1 MTSNTSTGLIVHAE
15 ASVLSKLIHKGFFK
29 VPWHQRYYDWKKEH
43 VAELL
48 QDLDEAYREQR
59 TCYFLGAIMLVK
71 ESERVWEINDGQ
83 QRMVT
88 FSLICSRLLR
98 AFSDGTDTRLEAY
111 ALRILFDLN
120 ENHTRTLSDADDL
133 TPRLSPPRNDKSRY
147 NLLIRGKD
155 ISPNGN
161 LTEAWSE
168 INAHFLSM
176 DASKAKGFFDFI
188 INRLEI
194 ACLYV
199 PRELEPSSVFE
210 TLNARGKP
218 LSGLDLIRNHFYSFF
233 SGEDMRTRRE
243 TVHDNLESVRSQL
256 PAESRSAEY
265 LRCFLQCK
273 YGFLRKD
280 RFYRE
285 MKAKIKA
292 DCGGLLAQGSADY
305 VFDLVEECA
314 RKERVELFR
323 VISAPSENDHL
334 IEHFTKD
341 ATKSRSRRRSKNIS
355 PRNLFAFLCDLK
367 AYTITQPIVFAL
379 LLHYMRQTDGRKKAP
394 IARLVHER
402 LELLT
407 SFVMRTA
414 FVATKFEPSQ
424 FESAFSALAQQIM
437 AVESVDS
444 VPFAKVLIESDE
456 HGVFDDSVFVDK
468 MKHAMIRQTTKA
480 RRFLLGLAY
489 FQQPDSIVINERR
502 YTVEHVLP
510 RSETH
515 LSGWPE
521 FDGDEHLDYVSRIGN
536 LTLLGN
542 ADNRPGSADNRSFS
556 RKKAIYEN
564 SVILLTREIAQ
575 AMAWSPE
582 EIEKRQDRLARLAA
596 EVWRLPE
603 V

>member
-1 MTSNTSTGLIVHAE
+1 MTARTSTELVVHAE
-15 ASVLSKLIHKGFFK
+15 ASVLSRLFYKGLFQ

-59 TCYFLGAIMLVK
+59 RCYFLGAIMLVE
-71 ESERVWEINDGQ
+71 ESEGVWEINDGQ

-88 FSLICSRLLR
+88 FSLICGRLLR
-98 AFSDGTDTRLEAY
+98 MFCNGVDTRLEAY
-111 ALRILFDLN
+111 ALRILFDLD

-147 NLLIRGKD
+147 NLLIRSKD
-155 ISPNGN
+155 IGPNGN

-168 INAHFLSM
+168 VNAHFLSM
-176 DASKAKGFFDFI
+176 DASKARGFFDFI
-188 INRLEI
+188 LNRLEV

-218 LSGLDLIRNHFYSFF
+218 LSGLDLVRNHFYSFF
-233 SGEDMRTRRE
+233 SSEDLKARRE
-243 TVHDNLESVRSQL
+243 TVHDNLESLRSQL
-256 PAESRSAEY
+256 PAESKSAEY

-292 DCGGLLAQGSADY
+292 DCGGLLTPGSPDY
-305 VFDLVEECA
+305 VFDLVEECS
-314 RKERVELFR
+314 RKDRVELFR

-334 IEHFTKD
+334 IEQFTLD
-341 ATKSRSRRRSKNIS
+341 STKSRSPRKDKSTS
-355 PRNLFAFLCDLK
+355 PRKLFAFLSDLK

-379 LLHYMRQTDGRKKAP
+379 LIHYLRENDGRKKASV
-394 IARLVHER
+394 ARRVHDR

-414 FVATKFEPSQ
+414 LVATKFEPSQ

-437 AVESVDS
+437 AAESLDS
-444 VPFAKVLIESDE
+444 VPFAEVLIEGDE
-456 HGVFDDSVFVDK
+456 HSIFDDSVFIDK
-468 MKHAMIRQTTKA
+468 MKHAVIRQTTKA

-489 FQQPDSIVINERR
+489 YQQPDSTVINERR
-502 YTVEHVLP
+502 YTIEHILP

-515 LSGWPE
+515 LSGWPN
-521 FDGDEHLDYVSRIGN
+521 FDQRGHSDYVSRIGN

-542 ADNRPGSADNRSFS
+542 ADNKPGAASNRSFS
-556 RKKAIYEN
+556 RKKDIYQNSAI
-564 SVILLTREIAQ
+564 SLTREIAQ
-575 AMAWSPE
+575 ATDWSAE
-582 EIEKRQDRLARLAA
+582 EIEMRQARLATLAA
-596 EVWRLPE
+596 EVWRLTE